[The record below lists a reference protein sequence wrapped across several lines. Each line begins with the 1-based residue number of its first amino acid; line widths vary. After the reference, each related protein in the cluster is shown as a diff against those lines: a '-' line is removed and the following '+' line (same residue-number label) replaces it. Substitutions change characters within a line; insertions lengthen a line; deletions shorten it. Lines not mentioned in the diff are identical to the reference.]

1 MPVVVG
7 YPDYEIP
14 VHLDLSNVLE
24 ATNYKEIIK
33 ILKNLHLLLT
43 SVTVKADAYHQTLT
57 LSSGS

>member
-1 MPVVVG
+1 M
-7 YPDYEIP
+7 P

-24 ATNYKEIIK
+24 ATNYKEVIK
-33 ILKNLHLLLT
+33 ILKYLHFLLT

>member
-1 MPVVVG
+1 MLVIVR
-7 YPDYEIP
+7 YLYYKMP

-24 ATNYKEIIK
+24 ATNCKEVIK
-33 ILKNLHLLLT
+33 ILKYLHFLLT